1 MQQNKK
7 NSQNPK
13 KQPNAPKLPKMK
25 RSQTITF
32 WIVLLLFIVV
42 VFQMSRMNSTKNKNI
57 TYSQFED
64 FYKNK
69 MVRSI
74 QINDRDVTL
83 LLEDGQ
89 KLFVYLPFD
98 PDANF
103 VKELSSQG
111 INVNSQKPS
120 KMLGILLSWFP
131 FLIFIGIW
139 IFLMRGMRGGAG
151 QAFSFGK
158 SRAKLASAGKTKV
171 TFQDVAGVDEAKEEL
186 EEIVEF
192 LKAPKKFQRLGG
204 RIPRGVLLLGRP
216 GTGKTLLAK
225 AVAGEAQVPFYSISG
240 SDFVEMF
247 VGVGASRVRDMFI
260 EAKKNAPCIAFIDEI
275 DAVGRHRG
283 SGLGGGHDEREQTLN
298 QLLVE
303 MDGFDPNDSVIIIAA
318 TNRPDVLDPAL
329 LRPGRFDRQIIVDLP
344 DIRGREGILDVH
356 TRKLPIAK
364 EVSLGIIARITP
376 GFSGADLA
384 NLVNEAALLAAS
396 KNKKKIEMDD
406 FEEAKDKVTL
416 GKARKSKVITDEDKK
431 ITAVH
436 EVGHVLCSLFLEKV
450 EPIHKVTI
458 IPRGFT
464 GGATHFLQTEKS
476 YYSRSYMEQS
486 IVGLMGGRSAE
497 EIIFEEISTGASNDI
512 QRATDLAKQMVCNW
526 GMSDKIG
533 PMTVAKK
540 ESQIF
545 LGRDIS
551 QHENI
556 SEETARIIDSEIR
569 RIIITAHKKSL
580 EILADKRKLL
590 EEMAEELLEKET
602 LDTDEIFAL
611 AKKSVGKKE
620 QEFLKKKFA
629 RIQDI
634 KRDISKAAKRAKIR
648 KEAKRQTKPEAVK
661 TDIPKENKSVPEKKV
676 KEKKETEK

>member
-1 MQQNKK
+1 MQQNKR
-7 NSQNPK
+7 NNQDPK
-13 KQPNAPKLPKMK
+13 KQPLPPKLPKMK

-42 VFQMSRMNSTKNKNI
+42 VFQMSRMNSTKNNNI

-74 QINDRDVTL
+74 LINDREVTL

-158 SRAKLASAGKTKV
+158 SRAKLASGGKTKV
-171 TFQDVAGVDEAKEEL
+171 TFQDVAGVNEAKEEL

-247 VGVGASRVRDMFI
+247 VGVGASRVRDMFV

-344 DIRGREGILDVH
+344 DIKGREGILGVH

-364 EVSLGIIARITP
+364 EVNLGIIARITP

-533 PMTVAKK
+533 PMTVARK

-556 SEETARIIDSEIR
+556 SEETARLIDSEIR
-569 RIIITAHKKSL
+569 SIIITAHKKSL
-580 EILADKRKLL
+580 EILTNKRLLL
-590 EEMAEELLEKET
+590 EAMAEQLLEKET
-602 LDTDEIFAL
+602 LDTDEIFDL
-611 AKKSVGKKE
+611 AKKSVDKKG

-634 KRDISKAAKRAKIR
+634 KKDISKAIKKAKTVKKAKS
-648 KEAKRQTKPEAVK
+648 E
-661 TDIPKENKSVPEKKV
+661 TDKITVPKEKTKSVPEKKV
-676 KEKKETEK
+676 KAKKETEK

>member
-1 MQQNKK
+1 
-7 NSQNPK
+7 
-13 KQPNAPKLPKMK
+13 MK

-42 VFQMSRMNSTKNKNI
+42 VFQMSRMNSTKNNNI

-74 QINDRDVTL
+74 LINDREVTL

-158 SRAKLASAGKTKV
+158 SRAKLASSGKTKV
-171 TFQDVAGVDEAKEEL
+171 TFEDVAGVNEAKEEL

-247 VGVGASRVRDMFI
+247 VGVGASRVRDMFA

-344 DIRGREGILDVH
+344 DIKGREAILGVH
-356 TRKLPIAK
+356 TRKLPIAN
-364 EVSLGIIARITP
+364 EVNLSIIARITP

-476 YYSRSYMEQS
+476 YYSQSYMEQT

-533 PMTVAKK
+533 PMTVARK

-569 RIIITAHKKSL
+569 RIIVTAHKKAL
-580 EILADKRKLL
+580 EILANKRKLL

-602 LDTDEIFAL
+602 LDTDEIFGL
-611 AKKSVGKKE
+611 AMKSVNKNE

-634 KRDISKAAKRAKIR
+634 KKDISKAAKKAKIR
-648 KEAKRQTKPEAVK
+648 KNAKLQTKEE
-661 TDIPKENKSVPEKKV
+661 TDKVPKEKTTSVPEKKV
-676 KEKKETEK
+676 KEKREAEK

>member
-1 MQQNKK
+1 MQQNKR
-7 NSQNPK
+7 NNQDPK
-13 KQPNAPKLPKMK
+13 KQPNVPKLPKMK

-42 VFQMSRMNSTKNKNI
+42 VFQMSRMNSTKNNNI

-74 QINDRDVTL
+74 LINDREVTL

-158 SRAKLASAGKTKV
+158 SRAKLASSGKTKV
-171 TFQDVAGVDEAKEEL
+171 TFEDVAGVNEAKEEL

-247 VGVGASRVRDMFI
+247 VGVGASRVRDMFA

-344 DIRGREGILDVH
+344 DIKGREGILGVH
-356 TRKLPIAK
+356 TRKLPIAN
-364 EVSLGIIARITP
+364 EVNLSIIARITP

-476 YYSRSYMEQS
+476 YYSQSYMEQT

-533 PMTVAKK
+533 PMTVARK

-569 RIIITAHKKSL
+569 RIIVTAHKKAL
-580 EILADKRKLL
+580 EILANKRKLL

-602 LDTDEIFAL
+602 LDTDEIFGL
-611 AKKSVGKKE
+611 AMKSVNKNE

-634 KRDISKAAKRAKIR
+634 KKDISKAAKKAKIR
-648 KEAKRQTKPEAVK
+648 KNAKLQTKEE
-661 TDIPKENKSVPEKKV
+661 TDKVPKEKTTSVPEKKV
-676 KEKKETEK
+676 KEKREAEK

>member
-1 MQQNKK
+1 MQQNKR
-7 NSQNPK
+7 NNQDPK
-13 KQPNAPKLPKMK
+13 KQPNVPKLPKMK

-42 VFQMSRMNSTKNKNI
+42 VFQMSRMNSTKNNII

-103 VKELSSQG
+103 VKDLSSQG

-120 KMLGILLSWFP
+120 KLLGMLLSWFP

-158 SRAKLASAGKTKV
+158 SRAKLASGGKTKI
-171 TFQDVAGVDEAKEEL
+171 TFKDVAGVDEAKEEL

-247 VGVGASRVRDMFI
+247 VGVGASRVRDMFA

-318 TNRPDVLDPAL
+318 TNRPDILDPAL

-344 DIRGREGILDVH
+344 DIKGREGILDVH

-364 EVSLGIIARITP
+364 EVNLGIIARITP

-436 EVGHVLCSLFLEKV
+436 ESGHVLCSLFLEKV

-476 YYSRSYMEQS
+476 YYSQSYMEES

-551 QHENI
+551 QHETI
-556 SEETARIIDSEIR
+556 SEETARLIDSEIR
-569 RIIITAHKKSL
+569 RIIITAHKRSL
-580 EILADKRKLL
+580 EILANKRKLL

-602 LDTDEIFAL
+602 LDTDEIFDL
-611 AKKSVGKKE
+611 AMKSVNKNE

-634 KRDISKAAKRAKIR
+634 KKDISKAAKKANIKKKAKP
-648 KEAKRQTKPEAVK
+648 QTKEE
-661 TDIPKENKSVPEKKV
+661 TDKVPKEKTKSVPEKKV
-676 KEKKETEK
+676 KVKREAEK

>member
-1 MQQNKK
+1 MQQNKR
-7 NSQNPK
+7 NNQDPK
-13 KQPNAPKLPKMK
+13 KQPLPPKLPKMK

-42 VFQMSRMNSTKNKNI
+42 VFQMSRMNSTKNNNI

-74 QINDRDVTL
+74 LINDREVTL

-131 FLIFIGIW
+131 FLNFIGIW

-158 SRAKLASAGKTKV
+158 SRAKLASGGKTKV
-171 TFQDVAGVDEAKEEL
+171 TFQDVAGVNEAKEEL

-247 VGVGASRVRDMFI
+247 VGVGASRVRDMFV

-344 DIRGREGILDVH
+344 DIKGREGILGVH

-364 EVSLGIIARITP
+364 EVNLGIIARITP

-416 GKARKSKVITDEDKK
+416 GKARKSKVITEEDKK

-476 YYSRSYMEQS
+476 YYSRSYMEES

-556 SEETARIIDSEIR
+556 SEETARLIDSEIR
-569 RIIITAHKKSL
+569 NIIFTAHKKSL

-602 LDTDEIFAL
+602 LDTDEIFGL
-611 AKKSVGKKE
+611 AKKSVGKNE

-634 KRDISKAAKRAKIR
+634 KKDISKAAKKAKI
-648 KEAKRQTKPEAVK
+648 KKKAKPQTKPEAVK
-661 TDIPKENKSVPEKKV
+661 TDIPKEKKSVPEKKV
-676 KEKKETEK
+676 KEKKEIEK